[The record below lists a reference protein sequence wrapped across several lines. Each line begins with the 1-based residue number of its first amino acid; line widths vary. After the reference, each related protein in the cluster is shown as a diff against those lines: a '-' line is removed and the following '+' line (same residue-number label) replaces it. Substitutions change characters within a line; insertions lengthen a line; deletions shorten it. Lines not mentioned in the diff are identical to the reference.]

1 MEVQKVPKARAI
13 FSRKKKTMLKIPNLK
28 LLIQNDKIS
37 MVQAETDM

>member
-13 FSRKKKTMLKIPNLK
+13 FSRKNNAEIPNLK
-28 LLIQNDKIS
+28 LLIHNNEIN